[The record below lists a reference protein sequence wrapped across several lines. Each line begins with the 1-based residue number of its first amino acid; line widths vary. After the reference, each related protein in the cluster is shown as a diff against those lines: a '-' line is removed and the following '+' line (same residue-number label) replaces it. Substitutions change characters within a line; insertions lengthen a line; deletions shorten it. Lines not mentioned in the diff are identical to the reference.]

1 MVDIINVGAQAP
13 DFKLK
18 DQNGK
23 EVTLSEFKGKKVLLS
38 WHPLAWTSVCT
49 DQMRA
54 LDREYDKFAEKNT
67 VVLGLSVDPQPS
79 KSAWAKAL
87 CLSKLPVLADFHPL
101 GEVAKAYGIFSDM
114 YGASKRANILVGE
127 DGNVI
132 WAKKYEI
139 PQLPDLD
146 EVFAQLF

>member
-1 MVDIINVGAQAP
+1 MNDMIKVGAQAP

-54 LDREYDKFAEKNT
+54 LDRYYDKFAEKNT
-67 VVLGLSVDPQPS
+67 IALGLSVDPQPS

-87 CLSKLPVLADFHPL
+87 CLSKLLILADFHPI
-101 GEVAKAYGIFSDM
+101 GAVAKAYGIFSED
-114 YGASKRANILVGE
+114 YGASKRINILVGE
-127 DGNVI
+127 DGKVI
-132 WAKKYEI
+132 WAKKYDI
-139 PQLPDLD
+139 PQLPDVE
-146 EVFAQLF
+146 EVLAQL

>member
-1 MVDIINVGAQAP
+1 MDDMIMVGEVAP
-13 DFKLK
+13 DFKLL
-18 DQNGK
+18 DQNGE
-23 EVTLSEFKGKKVLLS
+23 EVSLSKFRGKKVLLS

-54 LDREYDKFAEKNT
+54 LDRNYKLFDEKNT

-87 CLSKLPVLADFHPL
+87 CLGDLRILADFHPL
-101 GEVAKAYGIFSDM
+101 GEVAKAYGVFSDI
-114 YGASKRANILVGE
+114 YGASKRANILIDE
-127 DGNVI
+127 DGKVL

-139 PQLPDLD
+139 PQLPDVGEIL
-146 EVFAQLF
+146 ARI